1 MARVKT
7 TKQYIKDCACC
18 VLVAPIGRVTTD
30 DIVHHRL
37 MENLRRPGARK
48 MLVTTKIDVSLSH
61 KYQGQL
67 ILTEQ
72 DLSPHT
78 KPQKVA
84 VTPKSIEDFRRLSN
98 AQSLVAREL
107 KGLGPSVRKFGIKA
121 KLEVEQKRAILRSVT
136 SPTRHDLRANHH

>member
-1 MARVKT
+1 MARVKI

-30 DIVHHRL
+30 DSVHHRL
-37 MENLRRPGARK
+37 MDTLCRPGAGK
-48 MLVTTKIDVSLSH
+48 MLVATKIDVSLAH

-67 ILTEQ
+67 ILTGQ
-72 DLSPHT
+72 DTSPHT

-84 VTPKSIEDFRRLSN
+84 VTPQSIEEFRRLSN

-107 KGLGPSVRKFGIKA
+107 KGLGSSVRKLGIKA
-121 KLEVEQKRAILRSVT
+121 KLEVEQKRAILASVT
-136 SPTRHDLRANHH
+136 N